1 MIETWEKDLFIKT
14 FYEIVEKFGQLHAK
28 RCSTSFVIR
37 KMQIKITKKQH
48 DMKDGLTNLIVVI
61 SQYIH
66 KSIHHKHLKYLLYV
80 NYISIQLKKTYQA
93 TSSLLWVVLLFPYD
107 HLTEV
112 FFDFFPDYS
121 SSHQDNKDISLFRH
135 THRYIHTPLTETYH
149 LFSLGWQKPKKS
161 DTMHTWGRGEWEHL
175 HVAGQRKLENYFGK

>member
-1 MIETWEKDLFIKT
+1 MIETWGKDLFIKT
-14 FYEIVEKFGQLHAK
+14 FYEIVEKVGQWHAK
-28 RCSTSFVIR
+28 RCSTSFAIR
-37 KMQIKITKKQH
+37 KMQIKITKKLG

-93 TSSLLWVVLLFPYD
+93 TSSLLRVVLLFPYD

-135 THRYIHTPLTETYH
+135 TPIHT
-149 LFSLGWQKPKKS
+149 QKPHRNLPFVLTGLTK
-161 DTMHTWGRGEWEHL
+161 TQEVWHHAYMRTWRMGTLTWCWI
-175 HVAGQRKLENYFGK
+175 A